1 MGPIMK
7 RLMIFS
13 GVSAVGLFAVAGQAL
28 AEKLMGQPT
37 PNGLGLQ
44 PPANDLAQQLYDFH
58 DTLLIIITLIALF
71 VTGLMI
77 YVMIRFRKSA
87 NPTPS
92 KVSHNLPLELA
103 WTIIPILILFGISFP
118 SIRLLYAQDVTPPDI
133 ELTVKAIGKQWY
145 WTYEYPDHGSFEF
158 DSIMLTDE
166 EAEAA
171 GKPRLL
177 GTDYP
182 LVLPADTAI
191 RLLITAGHV
200 LHAFALPAFGVKRDA
215 VPGRLN
221 EVWIS
226 PVSEPGTYYGQCS
239 ELCGTGHAYMPI
251 EVVIVPKDEFETW
264 VAGAQE
270 EFGAVEPSTPV
281 KLANAQN

>member
-1 MGPIMK
+1 
-7 RLMIFS
+7 
-13 GVSAVGLFAVAGQAL
+13 
-28 AEKLMGQPT
+28 
-37 PNGLGLQ
+37 
-44 PPANDLAQQLYDFH
+44 
-58 DTLLIIITLIALF
+58 
-71 VTGLMI
+71 
-77 YVMIRFRKSA
+77 
-87 NPTPS
+87 
-92 KVSHNLPLELA
+92 
-103 WTIIPILILFGISFP
+103 
-118 SIRLLYAQDVTPPDI
+118 
-133 ELTVKAIGKQWY
+133 
-145 WTYEYPDHGSFEF
+145 
-158 DSIMLTDE
+158 
-166 EAEAA
+166 
-171 GKPRLL
+171 
-177 GTDYP
+177 

-191 RLLITAGHV
+191 RLLITAGDV